1 MSKKIIACIC
11 IICLFAG
18 LCACKKGENK
28 SQPDG
33 TAADTDAETTE
44 AAPAEAIDTS
54 AWTWTKAELD
64 CYGYSSTEAGKCYL
78 SFDHPDNFK
87 AVETN
92 DSGEQYR
99 GFFYAET
106 DDMTAATSPLGIY
119 AYFMQGGYGAR
130 RGTIEESV
138 DGGVLQ
144 EKELGGRT
152 VLFGV
157 NAPTEEHPTYSFTY
171 YLPFDEDEWTRIF
184 IVLADQEEDSAF
196 RRQFEESMNFTAPA
210 E

>member
-1 MSKKIIACIC
+1 
-11 IICLFAG
+11 
-18 LCACKKGENK
+18 
-28 SQPDG
+28 
-33 TAADTDAETTE
+33 
-44 AAPAEAIDTS
+44 AIDTS

-196 RRQFEESMNFTAPA
+196 RRQFEESMNFTSPA